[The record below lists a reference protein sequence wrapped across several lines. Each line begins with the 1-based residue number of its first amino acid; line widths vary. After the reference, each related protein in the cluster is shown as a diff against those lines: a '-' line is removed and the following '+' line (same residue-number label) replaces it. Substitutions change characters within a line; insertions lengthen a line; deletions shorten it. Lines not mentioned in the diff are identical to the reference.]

1 MSHDQDFLNN
11 VVTDIVHLQERKLL
25 YYKGNYEHFKHVSQ
39 QAFADRVKK
48 YEKQQKKL
56 RELKRKN
63 TSGKRNFIFYLFF
76 NIKYL
81 TVIDFFLKKFFY
93 SFSLTTDQV
102 KKVMLK
108 IKLLKK
114 QERKGPKL

>member
-63 TSGKRNFIFYLFF
+63 TSGKEEFLFFYLFF
-76 NIKYL
+76 NITYL
-81 TVIDFFLKKFFY
+81 TVIDFFLNFF
-93 SFSLTTDQV
+93 FFHFH
-102 KKVMLK
+102 
-108 IKLLKK
+108 
-114 QERKGPKL
+114 

>member
-1 MSHDQDFLNN
+1 VSHDQDFLNN

-63 TSGKRNFIFYLFF
+63 TSGKRGILFFIF
-76 NIKYL
+76 
-81 TVIDFFLKKFFY
+81 
-93 SFSLTTDQV
+93 FSISST
-102 KKVMLK
+102 
-108 IKLLKK
+108 
-114 QERKGPKL
+114 